1 MYAEIPGLCHLIR
14 LDQQFA
20 FDPCLTCT
28 PCVPLAQT
36 ARRDQSDSGSG
47 LTTNRANQTTP
58 RDSNFAFDVSCSP
71 QPAARFRPLPPLQVS
86 RPRCRR
92 QRSNRLASTGL
103 SKTAVFDVDENLRSH
118 RAAWACDP
126 CSVSQ
131 ELPSLG
137 TRAAA
142 LSFNRI
148 AVLLNANTAV
158 LASNLS
164 ASHACVAYLM
174 VGTGD
179 FHPDPD
185 CGELT

>member
-14 LDQQFA
+14 LDQQLA

-58 RDSNFAFDVSCSP
+58 RDSNFAFNVSCSP
-71 QPAARFRPLPPLQVS
+71 QPAARYRPSSSLCNRLVWMSPS
-86 RPRCRR
+86 A
-92 QRSNRLASTGL
+92 SDRLASTGL

-131 ELPSLG
+131 ELPSLR

>member
-1 MYAEIPGLCHLIR
+1 LYAEIPGLCHLIR
-14 LDQQFA
+14 LDQQLA

-92 QRSNRLASTGL
+92 QICSACLAACRTRL
-103 SKTAVFDVDENLRSH
+103 KTAVLCLLWR
-118 RAAWACDP
+118 
-126 CSVSQ
+126 
-131 ELPSLG
+131 LPSLPPVSRRLSFPLSL
-137 TRAAA
+137 TTVAAISGWNIHLRDLQNFRPAGCQAPSLLA
-142 LSFNRI
+142 LS
-148 AVLLNANTAV
+148 VEV
-158 LASNLS
+158 S
-164 ASHACVAYLM
+164 AC
-174 VGTGD
+174 
-179 FHPDPD
+179 PR
-185 CGELT
+185 